1 MYSDKQYKAT
11 KQIMLGKSKMNSEFR
26 QLAYFI
32 DKTFGVKTINIIY
45 DSFGKDK
52 RPRLN
57 ICFEY
62 QKEKQIFYDTD
73 GLNFDSKKQKTIAGK
88 FREILKEQGI
98 ITKKSFWGLFSE
110 TKNTNYKFENIWIF
124 YSAFEPIAKA
134 EANEKIPQEKVVELK
149 TQIANK
155 DIWEISRC
163 FSGTTFFLYTEEQVK
178 FYENSELIK
187 EWSKKYHDLLE
198 QYDEFGYFEQNS
210 FTINLDSKEN
220 FDKNYQSNWFYYYK

>member
-1 MYSDKQYKAT
+1 MIMYSDKEYKAT

-26 QLAYFI
+26 QLADFI
-32 DKTFGVKTINIIY
+32 DKTFDVRTINIIY

-57 ICFEY
+57 VCFEY
-62 QKEKQIFYDTD
+62 QKEKQIFNDSD
-73 GLNFDSKKQKTIAGK
+73 GFNFDSIKQIQIADK
-88 FREILKEQGI
+88 FREIVKEKGVV
-98 ITKKSFWGLFSE
+98 TKKSFWGLISE
-110 TKNTNYKFENIWIF
+110 KQNKKYKFDNIWIF

-149 TQIANK
+149 AQIANK

-178 FYENSELIK
+178 FYENSELKK

-198 QYDEFGYFEQNS
+198 QYDEFGYFERNN
-210 FTINLDSKEN
+210 FTIN
-220 FDKNYQSNWFYYYK
+220 